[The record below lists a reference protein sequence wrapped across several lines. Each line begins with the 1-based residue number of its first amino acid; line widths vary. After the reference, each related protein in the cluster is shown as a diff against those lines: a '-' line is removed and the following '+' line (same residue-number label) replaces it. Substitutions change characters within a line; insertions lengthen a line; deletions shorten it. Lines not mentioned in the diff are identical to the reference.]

1 MFEKSPINCDTHL
14 AEKLFQTCFKKSIRL

>member
-1 MFEKSPINCDTHL
+1 MFEKSPINCDTHF